1 MNPLESLVA
10 EMIEMQKKK
19 LLATGTRLIPN
30 LTWDDLLQPNDFP
43 LLETHAE
50 FRYEEGILAGLLS
63 VQSAMQALKVKDNPQ
78 GETVPPLFPL
88 D

>member
-1 MNPLESLVA
+1 MNPLESLLA

-19 LLATGTRLIPN
+19 LLATGARLIPN

-63 VQSAMQALKVKDNPQ
+63 VQSAMQALKIKDNPH
-78 GETVPPLFPL
+78 GETVLPLFPL